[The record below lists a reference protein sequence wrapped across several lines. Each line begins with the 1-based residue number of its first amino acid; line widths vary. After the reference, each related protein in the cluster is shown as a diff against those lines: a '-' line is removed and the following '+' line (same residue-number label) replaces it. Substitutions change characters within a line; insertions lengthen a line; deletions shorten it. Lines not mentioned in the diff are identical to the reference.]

1 MSFID
6 SGILIGMKSI
16 LALLADFAN
25 GIFAVLIACAV
36 YDVEAVWW
44 YFLIGL
50 PLAMLPDIDAI
61 PELFKR
67 GRVSVDASYTRD
79 HRTFLHYPIISLIIF
94 TPVYFFG
101 GFWGLLIVT
110 AVVLHLLNDLY
121 GTGWGLQL
129 LWPLS
134 TRHYKFF
141 GRRANRL
148 HSVLA
153 KAGDITLLPPDE
165 IRVRFMVSWSESELS
180 NYIKRFGVDDWIV
193 HWYLRPNW
201 VSVVEYSL
209 FLIATTLMIV
219 SLT

>member
-1 MSFID
+1 
-6 SGILIGMKSI
+6 MKSV

-25 GIFAVLIACAV
+25 GIFAVLIACAY
-36 YDVEAVWW
+36 YDISPVWW

-61 PELFKR
+61 PELLKR
-67 GRVSVDASYTRD
+67 GKVSADASHSRD
-79 HRTFLHYPIISLIIF
+79 HRTFLHYPIISLVIF
-94 TPVYFFG
+94 TPVLLFG
-101 GFWGLLIVT
+101 GFWGLVIVL

-148 HSVLA
+148 YSMLLHE
-153 KAGDITLLPPDE
+153 GDLGKLPIKE
-165 IRVRFMVSWSESELS
+165 TKLRFVVSWTEAELQD
-180 NYIKRFGVDDWIV
+180 YIVKFGVDDWIT

-201 VSVVEYSL
+201 LAVVEYSL
-209 FLIATTLMIV
+209 FLVATTLMIV
-219 SLT
+219 SLL

>member
-1 MSFID
+1 
-6 SGILIGMKSI
+6 MKSI

-67 GRVSVDASYTRD
+67 GRVSSDASYTRD

-101 GFWGLLIVT
+101 GFWGLLVVT
-110 AVVLHLLNDLY
+110 AVVLHLINDLY
-121 GTGWGLQL
+121 GTGWGLKL

-148 HSVLA
+148 HSMLA

-165 IRVRFMVSWSESELS
+165 IRLRFMVSWSEAELS

-209 FLIATTLMIV
+209 FLIAATLMIV

>member
-1 MSFID
+1 
-6 SGILIGMKSI
+6 MKSI

-36 YDVEAVWW
+36 YDISPQWW

-61 PELFKR
+61 PELLKR
-67 GRVSVDASYTRD
+67 GRVSSDASYTRD
-79 HRTFLHYPIISLIIF
+79 HRTFLHYPIISVVIF
-94 TPVYFFG
+94 TPVFLYG
-101 GFWGLLIVT
+101 GFWGLVVVL
-110 AVVLHLLNDLY
+110 AVLLHLLNDLY

-148 HSVLA
+148 RSMLA
-153 KAGDITLLPPDE
+153 DGGYLQELPIE
-165 IRVRFMVSWSESELS
+165 ETKLRFMVSWSKAELAD
-180 NYIKRFGVDDWIV
+180 YITRFGVDNWII

-219 SLT
+219 SLV

>member
-1 MSFID
+1 
-6 SGILIGMKSI
+6 MKSI

-36 YDVEAVWW
+36 YDIPPQWW

-50 PLAMLPDIDAI
+50 PLAQLPDIDAI
-61 PELFKR
+61 PEILKR
-67 GRVSVDASYTRD
+67 GRVSSDASYTRD
-79 HRTFLHYPIISLIIF
+79 HRTFLHYPIISIVIF
-94 TPVYFFG
+94 TPVYLFG
-101 GFWGLLIVT
+101 GFWGLVVT
-110 AVVLHLLNDLY
+110 LAVLLHLLNDLY

-148 HSVLA
+148 RSMLA
-153 KAGDITLLPPDE
+153 DGGYLKELPIE
-165 IRVRFMVSWSESELS
+165 ETKLRFMVSWSEAELQD
-180 NYIKRFGVDDWIV
+180 YITRFGVDNWIIY
-193 HWYLRPNW
+193 WYLRPNW

-209 FLIATTLMIV
+209 FLVAATLMIV
-219 SLT
+219 SLI

>member
-1 MSFID
+1 
-6 SGILIGMKSI
+6 MKSI

-36 YDVEAVWW
+36 YDIEPLWW

-61 PELFKR
+61 PEILKR
-67 GRVSVDASYTRD
+67 GKVSTDASYTRD
-79 HRTFLHYPIISLIIF
+79 HRTFLHYPIISLLIF
-94 TPVYFFG
+94 TPVLLWG
-101 GFWGLLIVT
+101 GFWGLIIVL
-110 AVVLHLLNDLY
+110 AVTLHLLNDLY

-148 HSVLA
+148 RSMLA
-153 KAGDITLLPPDE
+153 DGGYLKQLPIE
-165 IRVRFMVSWSESELS
+165 ETKLRFMVSWTENELQD
-180 NYIKRFGVDDWIV
+180 YITRFGVDDWIIY
-193 HWYLRPNW
+193 WYLRPNW

-209 FLIATTLMIV
+209 FLVAATLMIV
-219 SLT
+219 SLV

>member
-1 MSFID
+1 
-6 SGILIGMKSI
+6 MKSI

-36 YDVEAVWW
+36 YDVAPLWW

-50 PLAMLPDIDAI
+50 PLAMLPDVDAI
-61 PELFKR
+61 PEILKR
-67 GRVSVDASYTRD
+67 GRVSVDAHYTRD
-79 HRTFLHYPIISLIIF
+79 HRTFLHYPIISILIF

-101 GFWGLLIVT
+101 GFWGLIVVL
-110 AVVLHLLNDLY
+110 AVTLHLLNDLY

-148 HSVLA
+148 RSMLA
-153 KAGDITLLPPDE
+153 DGGYLKDLPVE
-165 IRVRFMVSWSESELS
+165 ETKLRFMVSWSEAELAD
-180 NYIKRFGVDDWIV
+180 YITRFGVDNWIIY
-193 HWYLRPNW
+193 WYLKPNW
-201 VSVVEYSL
+201 VAVVEYSL
-209 FLIATTLMIV
+209 FLIAMTLMIV
-219 SLT
+219 SLI

>member
-1 MSFID
+1 
-6 SGILIGMKSI
+6 MKSV

-36 YDVEAVWW
+36 YDIPPQWW

-61 PELFKR
+61 PEILKR
-67 GRVSVDASYTRD
+67 GRVSSDASYTRD
-79 HRTFLHYPIISLIIF
+79 HRTFLHYPIISIVIF
-94 TPVYFFG
+94 TPVYLYG
-101 GFWGLLIVT
+101 GFWGLVVVL
-110 AVVLHLLNDLY
+110 AVLLHLLNDLY

-148 HSVLA
+148 RSMLSDS
-153 KAGDITLLPPDE
+153 GYLQELPLE
-165 IRVRFMVSWSESELS
+165 ETKLRFMVSWSKAELTD
-180 NYIKRFGVDDWIV
+180 YITRYGVDNWIIY
-193 HWYLRPNW
+193 WYLRPNW

-209 FLIATTLMIV
+209 FLVATTLMVV
-219 SLT
+219 SLI

>member
-1 MSFID
+1 
-6 SGILIGMKSI
+6 MKSI

-25 GIFAVLIACAV
+25 GIFAVLIACSV
-36 YDVEAVWW
+36 YEIPPQWW

-61 PELFKR
+61 PEILKR
-67 GRVSVDASYTRD
+67 GKVSTDASYTRD

-94 TPVYFFG
+94 TPVFIWG
-101 GFWGLLIVT
+101 GFWGLLIVV
-110 AVVLHLLNDLY
+110 AVVLHLVNDLY

-148 HSVLA
+148 RSML
-153 KAGDITLLPPDE
+153 KDGGYLEELPRE
-165 IRVRFMVSWSESELS
+165 ETKLRFMVSWTKAELQD
-180 NYIKRFGVDDWIV
+180 YITRFGVDDWIIY
-193 HWYLRPNW
+193 WYLRPNW

-209 FLIATTLMIV
+209 FLVGATLMVV
-219 SLT
+219 SLI